1 MNKHQ
6 ITTLVVAAIL
16 IATIGTVV
24 FAMLNRP
31 AGAQF
36 SAMAKGDYLG
46 VRQERVCQLAE
57 REAVS
62 AIFHHNDNAN
72 VSYYDAHQA
81 RQYSHFLQ
89 NGWKSVQIR
98 NYIYGIEGEQLPIA
112 DRLYIV
118 EYPSQPYVWHIFV
131 VDGCAVKTLT
141 QTSKMFHTAILNQM
155 RGVDA

>member
-16 IATIGTVV
+16 IAIIGTVV
-24 FAMLNRP
+24 FAMLNKP
-31 AGAQF
+31 SSAQF

-46 VRQERVCQLAE
+46 VSQERVCQLAE
-57 REAVS
+57 RKAVS
-62 AIFHHNDNAN
+62 AILHHNDNAD
-72 VSYYDAHQA
+72 VSYYDTHQA
-81 RQYSHFLQ
+81 RQYSHLLQ
-89 NGWKSVQIR
+89 NGWKNVQNRI
-98 NYIYGIEGEQLPIA
+98 YVYGIEGEQLPIA
-112 DRLYIV
+112 DRLYVV

-141 QTSKMFHTAILNQM
+141 QTSKLFHMAILNQM